1 MRAERA
7 TTVGGAHARCQAE
20 FQEAG
25 YTMVG
30 GLVEPALA
38 HTLWWYA
45 LERAD
50 AAGLEGDKLV
60 GNGQAGYGNTVME
73 RVLEWLHPTM
83 ERVTGLN
90 LEPTYSYFR
99 IYPTGAVVRP
109 HTDRQACEVSVTLN
123 VGQEPDEP
131 WAFGVRSQVRE
142 SVVELTP
149 GDAVV
154 YRGRECTHWR
164 DAYRGK
170 RITQVLLHYV
180 DRDGPL
186 SHWTHHG
193 RGSLFVRP
201 LTYYEPLARRLVMRR
216 ARHGATIGPGG
227 GPFGEYNEEST
238 PDRDWNRREREL
250 IEDSG
255 AEDTRRWRHRG
266 GPPTPREARTALTST

>member
-1 MRAERA
+1 
-7 TTVGGAHARCQAE
+7 
-20 FQEAG
+20 
-25 YTMVG
+25 
-30 GLVEPALA
+30 
-38 HTLWWYA
+38 
-45 LERAD
+45 
-50 AAGLEGDKLV
+50 
-60 GNGQAGYGNTVME
+60 ME

-142 SVVELTP
+142 SVVELT
-149 GDAVV
+149 
-154 YRGRECTHWR
+154 RGTRLSTEGGSVLTGGTPTAESESPKCCCTTWT
-164 DAYRGK
+164 AM
-170 RITQVLLHYV
+170 
-180 DRDGPL
+180 DRSATG
-186 SHWTHHG
+186 THHG